1 MKNDKDIREK
11 EEREEAE
18 KMEKALKEQA
28 DKKESALKEEEL
40 KRQAREEQA
49 KAKKLAESNDKKEQA
64 VEQSKDAVRVGAKG
78 LWQNIKRFFKELLD
92 FREDTDKDATLAA
105 IKADIPFKGA
115 TAWILICSIF
125 VASIGLNANST
136 AVVIGA
142 MLISPLM
149 GPILGVGLSIAI
161 NDIDTL
167 KRSLI
172 NLAIMIV
179 LSLSTAFL
187 FFKFFPL
194 SEDTSEL
201 LGRVKPDIRD
211 VLIAFFGGLALIIA
225 RTKRGTIASVIFG
238 VAIATALMP
247 PLCTAGYGLAKGN
260 WPYFFG
266 AMYLFTI
273 NTIFI
278 ALATF
283 SVVKILGFPML
294 KYANS
299 KRRRRTGQIATIVA
313 IIVMVPAM
321 LTFIDVWKQSKF
333 DNAIKAF
340 LDNELNEL
348 PHTEFIKDNAI
359 HQYSAVEGKQSI
371 LELNSFGLDQIDD
384 NSISILR
391 GRLRD
396 YPALSNT
403 KLVFNQN
410 RSKNLDN
417 IRYMSQLRYRD
428 SLDLLSQ
435 NEKISFLE
443 DKVRKLSKYEA
454 LQIPFVELSKE
465 VKINYE
471 TVERL
476 SYSSEIS
483 SNFQKIDTM
492 AVFTVKWKKSTNEV
506 EIAKEKDKLYR
517 WLKQKYSLDTLIV
530 KREK

>member
-1 MKNDKDIREK
+1 MDNDQENKFNFSEEEEK
-11 EEREEAE
+11 TSRQDKAVEAS
-18 KMEKALKEQA
+18 KEA
-28 DKKESALKEEEL
+28 VKKE
-40 KRQAREEQA
+40 A
-49 KAKKLAESNDKKEQA
+49 KSFWES
-64 VEQSKDAVRVGAKG
+64 
-78 LWQNIKRFFKELLD
+78 IKIFFSDLLD
-92 FREDTDKDATLAA
+92 FREDTDRDATVAA
-105 IKADIPFKGA
+105 IQGDIPFKGA

-125 VASIGLNANST
+125 VASVGLNANSA

-172 NLAIMIV
+172 NLVIMIV
-179 LSLSTAFL
+179 LSLATAFL

-225 RTKRGTIASVIFG
+225 RTKKGTIASVIFG

-260 WPYFFG
+260 WEYFLG

-283 SVVKILGFPML
+283 IVVKILGFPML

-299 KRRRRTGQIATIVA
+299 AKRKRISRIATAVAVIVMIPA
-313 IIVMVPAM
+313 II
-321 LTFIDVWKQSKF
+321 TFIDVWGQSKF
-333 DNAIKAF
+333 ENEARAF
-340 LDNELNEL
+340 INKELEEL
-348 PHTEFIKDNAI
+348 PHSDFIKSNAI
-359 HQYSAVEGKQSI
+359 PTYSNRKGEPST
-371 LELNSFGLDQIDD
+371 LELNSFGLDQIPD
-384 NSISILR
+384 NTISVIR
-391 GRLRD
+391 ARMKD
-396 YPALSNT
+396 YPALANT
-403 KLVFNQN
+403 KLIFNQN
-410 RSKNLDN
+410 RSRNLDN
-417 IRYMSQLRYRD
+417 MRYMSQLRLRD

-435 NEKISFLE
+435 ADRIVFLE
-443 DKVRKLSKYEA
+443 DMVRKLGKYEA
-454 LQIPFVELSKE
+454 LQIPFEELTKE

-471 TVERL
+471 DIERL
-476 SYSSEIS
+476 SYSSVIS
-483 SNFQKIDTM
+483 SNFEKLDTI
-492 AVFTVKWKKSTNEV
+492 AEFTVRW
-506 EIAKEKDKLYR
+506 KDKVKEDVIDKEQEKLKR
-517 WLKQKYSLDTLIV
+517 WLKQKYKLDTLV
-530 KREK
+530 VRRQ